1 MNLLYVIYG
10 WFSAL
15 DWYLWDGLK
24 PQSTRQS
31 TKQQCS
37 RGQWLMDWIN
47 PGWILQ
53 VAGILFQTLYP
64 SEFQR
69 WSGVVEL
76 SCIILIYIFLII
88 SNCNCIFF
96 YVCVCFLCALDVLF
110 SFIPQWRAQ
119 GINAILPDWRP
130 ISAIGVERIPP
141 RCEAKRNSA
150 RQRAKSIL
158 HVLLR
163 IDLI

>member
-1 MNLLYVIYG
+1 MAGFLHLTDIFGMG
-10 WFSAL
+10 WSH
-15 DWYLWDGLK
+15 
-24 PQSTRQS
+24 
-31 TKQQCS
+31 S
-37 RGQWLMDWIN
+37 RLAKAPSNSVLGAN
-47 PGWILQ
+47 GWWTGSIPVGFCRLQ
-53 VAGILFQTLYP
+53 ESSSKLYP

-150 RQRAKSIL
+150 RQRTKSIL